1 MDATAER
8 HAYLIAAHS
17 KPEQLCLLLRLLDDE
32 QNDLYLHIDRKAGN
46 ISEDVLRVQVKYAKL
61 AFVPRLDARWGSEV
75 FVDAIVS
82 LLEAAAQTEHAYYH
96 LLSGVDLP
104 LKSQT
109 EIRAFFR
116 EHAGKEFVAF
126 DRETTEPSMLRE
138 RIGLYHA
145 PQFVKPFWR
154 RVSRRVSPAWL
165 RLQRML
171 KVDRL
176 KKCDVV
182 FQKGAVWFSI
192 THAFA
197 CYVLEHA
204 PEYRKYYRCSVCA
217 DELWL
222 QTILANSPFMKNRYF
237 MGWDD
242 EPAATMRYI
251 DWPEGARSPRTLTMR
266 DCDVLAASGMLF
278 ARKFDASTD
287 KEVIDRIARR
297 LGAE

>member
-8 HAYLIAAHS
+8 HAYLIAAHD

-32 QNDLYLHIDRKAGN
+32 QNDLYLHIDRKAGD
-46 ISEDVLRVQVKYAKL
+46 ISEAMLCAQVKCAKMT
-61 AFVPRLDARWGSEV
+61 FVPRLDARWGSEV

-104 LKSQT
+104 LKPQR
-109 EIRAFFR
+109 EIRTFFQ

-126 DRETTEPSMLRE
+126 DRETVDSNMLRE

-145 PQFVKPFWR
+145 RQPAKPFWR
-154 RVSRRVSPAWL
+154 RVFRRGSSAWL

-176 KKCDVV
+176 KKCDIV

-197 CYVLEHA
+197 CYALEHM
-204 PEYRKYYRCSVCA
+204 PEYRKYYRRSVCA

-222 QTILANSPFMKNRYF
+222 QTILVNSPFMENRYF

-251 DWPEGARSPRTLTMR
+251 DWPDGARSPRTLTMR
-266 DCDVLAASGMLF
+266 DYDALTASGMLF
-278 ARKFDASTD
+278 ARKFDASAD
-287 KEVIDRIARR
+287 KEVIDRLARR